1 MLEDLNY
8 AIDKLPRMRPNQ
20 MEHKGAVTAFTAQA
34 LAARI
39 YLLKGD
45 YAQVET
51 LTDDIIKNGGFRLY
65 DDFYQLFKF
74 PEVV

>member
-1 MLEDLNY
+1 
-8 AIDKLPRMRPNQ
+8 MRPNQ

-65 DDFYQLFKF
+65 DDFSSCSKF
-74 PEVV
+74 PESCVTNLCSNAR

>member
-45 YAQVET
+45 YAQV
-51 LTDDIIKNGGFRLY
+51 
-65 DDFYQLFKF
+65 
-74 PEVV
+74 